1 MESKY
6 YYNKD
11 HSDNIMLLD
20 VDPNCII
27 MKERMIEKV
36 LIDRYADYD
45 NTKEWIPMTP
55 FTSKYWHKR
64 ITSLRLAKNWCIGCR
79 RADTILEATTQ
90 NSSRAAKLPISRRY
104 RVYRRY
110 RVKWLDRKFSTDT
123 IYSDIKSNHYFKT
136 IQLKH
141 SPLNLD
147 SQLYT

>member
-45 NTKEWIPMTP
+45 NTKE
-55 FTSKYWHKR
+55 
-64 ITSLRLAKNWCIGCR
+64 
-79 RADTILEATTQ
+79 
-90 NSSRAAKLPISRRY
+90 
-104 RVYRRY
+104 
-110 RVKWLDRKFSTDT
+110 
-123 IYSDIKSNHYFKT
+123 
-136 IQLKH
+136 
-141 SPLNLD
+141 
-147 SQLYT
+147 